1 MTCATVL
8 ESRGED
14 RPMCTRAR
22 LLATL
27 LALITITL
35 APTARAQ
42 SPQSSFVSF
51 ESGQV
56 RPLALSPDGTHLFAV
71 NTPDNRLEIF
81 DVAADGSLVP
91 RTPATY
97 STHTV
102 PVGLEPVAV
111 AARTNTEV
119 WVVNHLSDS
128 VSIVDLSGSRPRV
141 RQTLLVGDEPRD
153 IVFAR
158 GGTRAFITCAH
169 RGQQRTDPSIS
180 SVPGAGDPQLITPG
194 VGRADVWGFDATNP
208 GTTLGGTP
216 LSIVTLFGDTPRAL
230 AVSGDGNTV
239 FAAIF
244 HSGNQTTA
252 INEGVVCNGG
262 AGAGTCTVNTVTFP
276 GGLPAPNQDADG
288 VTGPEVGLVLAFN
301 GAHWVD

>member
-102 PVGLEPVAV
+102 PPGIEPAAV
-111 AARTNTEV
+111 AARPTT
-119 WVVNHLSDS
+119 
-128 VSIVDLSGSRPRV
+128 
-141 RQTLLVGDEPRD
+141 
-153 IVFAR
+153 R
-158 GGTRAFITCAH
+158 GGV
-169 RGQQRTDPSIS
+169 RGT
-180 SVPGAGDPQLITPG
+180 TPG
-194 VGRADVWGFDATNP
+194 TRPGSSGCPAAGRGSGRPWWSAR
-208 GTTLGGTP
+208 
-216 LSIVTLFGDTPRAL
+216 SRVTWCSR
-230 AVSGDGNTV
+230 
-239 FAAIF
+239 
-244 HSGNQTTA
+244 
-252 INEGVVCNGG
+252 GG
-262 AGAGTCTVNTVTFP
+262 AR
-276 GGLPAPNQDADG
+276 APSS
-288 VTGPEVGLVLAFN
+288 
-301 GAHWVD
+301 